1 MQISASK
8 LFNGEREERKKKKE
22 LSIVSPAEK
31 WKELVKLWQCVIVGV
46 RVCGSGSPNGEGS

>member
-31 WKELVKLWQCVIVGV
+31 
-46 RVCGSGSPNGEGS
+46 